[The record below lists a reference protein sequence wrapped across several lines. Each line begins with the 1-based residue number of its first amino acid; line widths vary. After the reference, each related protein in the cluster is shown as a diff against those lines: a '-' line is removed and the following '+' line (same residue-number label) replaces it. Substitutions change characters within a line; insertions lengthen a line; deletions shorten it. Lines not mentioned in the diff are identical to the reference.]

1 MPNTNGTGAD
11 GPRGPSIRRPL
22 YLLVAVPL
30 LTVIGLYGFVLYT
43 TVGDAINLDRA
54 PALIN
59 ATSVPA
65 AQFNINIQN
74 ERKASMVYLAA
85 PTPASK
91 AQLAAAQNAT
101 TQAFPAF
108 QAKMTGA
115 ATRDAA
121 TAAELTVIRQMLN
134 SIQDL
139 SKIRPAITARA
150 IQPTVVFG
158 AFSNI
163 LAEELSLFVKENAS
177 LTNARAATQSLA
189 VINSTES
196 REAL

>member
-1 MPNTNGTGAD
+1 MPNTNGQGAEAR
-11 GPRGPSIRRPL
+11 RGPSIRRPL

-65 AQFNINIQN
+65 AQFNINVQN

-85 PTPASK
+85 PTAANR
-91 AQLAAAQNAT
+91 AQLQAAQNTT

-108 QAKMTGA
+108 QAKMTQAWLVALAIGLAGLRWPDAERGQRIPTDGIAIELLVDVSGSMAEEDFDWEGKRISRLDHHQHA
-115 ATRDAA
+115 ATHSTPTT
-121 TAAELTVIRQMLN
+121 TAACP
-134 SIQDL
+134 
-139 SKIRPAITARA
+139 PA
-150 IQPTVVFG
+150 
-158 AFSNI
+158 
-163 LAEELSLFVKENAS
+163 LA
-177 LTNARAATQSLA
+177 
-189 VINSTES
+189 
-196 REAL
+196 